1 MTKSMTKSMTIKHEG
16 ADLIIRYSRNS
27 IRKMD
32 ASGFVFRAEKATVS
46 MYTQLICGAFYEAC
60 PKASDDDILDIYLA
74 VIPVEHRNDFI
85 AELVEMYVEILQQ
98 FIGTG
103 EANEKKVSQPWK
115 KSW

>member
-1 MTKSMTKSMTIKHEG
+1 MIKTTKSITIKHEG
-16 ADLIIRYSRNS
+16 VDLILRYSRNS

-60 PKASDDDILDIYLA
+60 PRSSDDDILDIYLA
-74 VIPVEHRNDFI
+74 TIPEEHRNDFI
-85 AELVEMYVEILQQ
+85 AALVDMYVEILQQ

-103 EANEKKVSQPWK
+103 EANTKKIAPPWK